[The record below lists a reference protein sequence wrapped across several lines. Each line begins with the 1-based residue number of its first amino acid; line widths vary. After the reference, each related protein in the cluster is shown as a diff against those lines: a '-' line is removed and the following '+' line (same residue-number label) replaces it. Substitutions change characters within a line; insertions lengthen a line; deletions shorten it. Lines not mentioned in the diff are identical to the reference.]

1 MRGSKKRLMSLEKMV
16 GKYTNDWMGEPRMN
30 RVIQIAKQLK
40 ELESEVNQL
49 KKELMSI
56 QKICEHEFQKNDHI
70 NVCTKCQYIE
80 SLYW

>member
-1 MRGSKKRLMSLEKMV
+1 
-16 GKYTNDWMGEPRMN
+16 MN
-30 RVIQIAKQLK
+30 RVIQIGKQLK

-56 QKICEHEFQKNDHI
+56 QKICEHEFQKIDHI
-70 NVCTKCQYIE
+70 NVCTKCHYIE